1 MKALIFM
8 YIIFGYIVLF
18 AQTESEF
25 SRGII
30 EVGVVASDLEK
41 SVDFY
46 EKIIGMKKVGGFDIN
61 EDFGKRSGLT
71 GGEPFSVV
79 IMKLIDDDNSTQ
91 WKLMSFDKKS
101 THPKQKFIQDDNGM
115 QYTTINVK
123 SIEPFLK
130 RIKEINITLLG
141 DTPIKLGESGIFVL
155 IQDPDGNFIELIQR

>member
-30 EVGVVASDLEK
+30 EVGVVVSDLEK

-61 EDFGKRSGLT
+61 KDFGKRSGLT
-71 GGEPFSVV
+71 GGEPFSVA
-79 IMKLIDDDNSTQ
+79 S
-91 WKLMSFDKKS
+91 
-101 THPKQKFIQDDNGM
+101 PA
-115 QYTTINVK
+115 Y
-123 SIEPFLK
+123 
-130 RIKEINITLLG
+130 
-141 DTPIKLGESGIFVL
+141 SGSW
-155 IQDPDGNFIELIQR
+155 QPAYPDG